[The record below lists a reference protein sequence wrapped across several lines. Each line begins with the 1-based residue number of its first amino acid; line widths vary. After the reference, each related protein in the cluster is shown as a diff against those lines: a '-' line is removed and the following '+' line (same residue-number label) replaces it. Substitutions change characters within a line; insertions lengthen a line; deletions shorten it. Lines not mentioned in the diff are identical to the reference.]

1 MFKRKSEVSVA
12 SAIRTCRSAFLGIFI
27 VSAVINLLML
37 TGPLFML
44 QVYDRVLASGSVP
57 TLIVLSGIA
66 LGLYLFS
73 GALDILRSRAL
84 TRISMRVYVKLSDR
98 VLRANIRMPIVG
110 GHKAA
115 GVHPGRDLD
124 AVRRFLASPGPAAM
138 FDLPFMPFYF
148 MIIFLFH
155 FWLGILSLV
164 GGLLIFALVVANEL
178 MSREPTRELGSRSG
192 AQSKVMDSARRNAEV
207 VSAMSMLGRLSERF
221 SELMAPHVA
230 AQQAAADRSN
240 FFSSVIKLLRLAL
253 QSAMLGLGAYLAI
266 LQEITPGVMI
276 ASSIIMARALAPI
289 EQAVSHWPTFVAS
302 RQATARLDQALQDTD
317 RKSTAGGLPLPT
329 QDVTI
334 TELATSAPGE
344 PVVLLQGVSLQLKAG
359 DGLGVIGQSGSGK
372 TSLARAL
379 VGVWPH
385 LRGAVRLD
393 GSTLDQWSEDERGKI
408 IGYLPQDVEL
418 FDGTVADNIC
428 RFEKKPD
435 MLAIVQAAKLAGVHR
450 LIANLPDGYGCVVGE
465 SGARLSA
472 GQRQRLGLAR
482 ALYGNP
488 FMIVLDEPNSN
499 LDMEGE
505 QALTAAISEVRAR
518 GGIIVVI
525 AHRTSALSAVNKVLV
540 IQNGQQIAFGDRD
553 DVLSGLAVLD
563 RPAANQKVFSHA
575 V

>member
-57 TLIVLSGIA
+57 TLIVLAGIA

-73 GALDILRSRAL
+73 GVLDILRSRAL
-84 TRISMRVYVKLSDR
+84 TRISMRVYARLSDP

-124 AVRRFLASPGPAAM
+124 AVRRFLASPGPAAI

-155 FWLGILSLV
+155 FWLGVLSLV
-164 GGLLIFALVVANEL
+164 GGLLIFGLVVANEL

-207 VSAMSMLGRLSERF
+207 ISAMGMLGRLSERF

-240 FFSSVIKLLRLAL
+240 FFSSVIKLLRLVL

-289 EQAVSHWPTFVAS
+289 EQAVSHWPSFVAS

-317 RKSTAGGLPLPT
+317 RQTASGGLPLPT

-334 TELATSAPGE
+334 MELATSAPGE
-344 PVVLLQGVSLQLKAG
+344 PVVLLQGVALQLKAG
-359 DGLGVIGQSGSGK
+359 DGLGVIGPSGSGK

-393 GSTLDQWSEDERGKI
+393 GSTLDQWSEDERSKI

-465 SGARLSA
+465 GGARLSA

-482 ALYGNP
+482 ALYANP

-499 LDMEGE
+499 LDIEGE

-518 GGIIVVI
+518 GGIVVVI
-525 AHRTSALSAVNKVLV
+525 AHRTSALSAVNKVLM
-540 IQNGQQIAFGDRD
+540 IQNGQQVAFGDRD

-563 RPAANQKVFSHA
+563 RPAANQKAFSHA